1 MLLPMKMMTRLTG
14 INWPLIGLVVL
25 LQVLWTY
32 HWYNRGAD
40 SCIDRQASAL
50 VTSVNE
56 RLPVVQQAE
65 RGAAQLEQELR
76 TIRER
81 LDEEAK
87 RPYAADCSVTDEQL
101 QLYRSLSEKTQR

>member
-1 MLLPMKMMTRLTG
+1 MFPTSILTRLTG

-32 HWYNRGAD
+32 HWYNRGV
-40 SCIDRQASAL
+40 DRCESTYAAS
-50 VTSVNE
+50 VVDSVNE

-65 RGAAQLEQELR
+65 RDAARLEQELR

-81 LDEEAK
+81 LDEQANM
-87 RPYAADCSVTDEQL
+87 PIASDCSISPDEL
-101 QLYRSLSEKTQR
+101 QLYREAASKTRR

>member
-1 MLLPMKMMTRLTG
+1 MFLQNIAARLLG
-14 INWPLIGLVVL
+14 INWPLIGLVIL

-32 HWYNRGAD
+32 HWYNRGVD
-40 SCIDRQASAL
+40 SCERVYASQ
-50 VTSVNE
+50 VVSSVNE

-65 RGAAQLEQELR
+65 RGAAQMEQELR

-87 RPYAADCSVTDEQL
+87 RPYAVDCSVSDEQL
-101 QLYRSLSEKTQR
+101 QLYRSLSEKTQL